1 MARMRRARLPLL
13 VLDHTAIPLGHLS
26 PELSTTSS
34 EVAGP
39 SADVE
44 VASSRP
50 SSQSHAPTS
59 PADPAS
65 DADSP
70 DYHQILRERRAANR
84 AHGIDL
90 DRPQLASPRAAFRN
104 ATNQRR
110 RLGPVPVPAVRHPSP
125 GRPMRLGGGPQSNV
139 GT

>member
-1 MARMRRARLPLL
+1 MARMRGEGLPLL

-90 DRPQLASPRAAFRN
+90 DRPHHAQPSGTPSTDGGLVGETAKLVPLSMVLLLWVPRFRRGN
-104 ATNQRR
+104 MW
-110 RLGPVPVPAVRHPSP
+110 P
-125 GRPMRLGGGPQSNV
+125 
-139 GT
+139 